1 MAWGRRPS
9 SSRQVDIQIA
19 CNYPFCMPSTLQV
32 RNVPDEIHR
41 VLKSRAALAGMSL
54 SEYVLKELKRSVE
67 RPTPEELRRRI
78 ESRYPME
85 PRVAPATLVA
95 EERERR

>member
-1 MAWGRRPS
+1 M
-9 SSRQVDIQIA
+9 VK
-19 CNYPFCMPSTLQV
+19 MLQV
-32 RNVPDEIHR
+32 RNVPDDIHR

-54 SEYVLKELKRSVE
+54 SEYVLRELERSVQ

-78 ESRYPME
+78 ESRYPIE
-85 PRVAPATLVA
+85 PRVSPASLVA